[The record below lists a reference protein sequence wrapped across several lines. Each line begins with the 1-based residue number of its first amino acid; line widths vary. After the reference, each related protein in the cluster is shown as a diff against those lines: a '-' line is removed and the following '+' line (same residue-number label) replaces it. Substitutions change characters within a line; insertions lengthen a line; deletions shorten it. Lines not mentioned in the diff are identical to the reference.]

1 MQKKKYPL
9 FPAVKEPFFYGNII
23 SGRSLGDVVYLASR
37 RKYCFRLQLVFESG
51 DVRTV
56 QRTSSDKQTA
66 RMERD
71 LALMHIARGT
81 FIPFSYTVREFY
93 EYWFYHHMIGEKR
106 ISYNTYTSYR
116 SILNNHI
123 LPVIG
128 HQKLDCLQRKDLIR
142 ALRKIPSR
150 NVQRTAIG
158 MISGSLRYA
167 QERSYFPVNI
177 YSGLNYELKKSGL
190 FQKETKTEANVYT
203 VEQDAH
209 LLHLCRKQEPQ
220 IYLPMLLAVT
230 AGLRV
235 SEAIGL
241 KYEDIDFLNKK
252 LTVTRQLGRSLYPEN
267 SHIERP
273 ALSQEIQLKTARSH
287 RQVELADFVLDEI
300 LLERQ
305 RYEKRKA
312 EDPGFQNLGYICC
325 QKDGRCYNRRFYTD
339 AYNRILQQCEFPRL
353 EWRKFRNTYATIL
366 SDYQVHIKTI
376 SQCLGHYSPD
386 FTKKVYVFVKEPD
399 VYDISHAIG
408 EYVSTNRLLPVP
420 RSWKETDVYL
430 LPGDS
435 VYREYFLN
443 NFYSI

>member
-1 MQKKKYPL
+1 MITGS
-9 FPAVKEPFFYGNII
+9 FIMISEGEIKE
-23 SGRSLGDVVYLASR
+23 R
-37 RKYCFRLQLVFESG
+37 RK
-51 DVRTV
+51 
-56 QRTSSDKQTA
+56 K
-66 RMERD
+66 
-71 LALMHIARGT
+71 
-81 FIPFSYTVREFY
+81 RETELRKMVYEEYENFKIYISFY
-93 EYWFYHHMIGEKR
+93 ELPEIKKITFMNMRGCDAAVSPIFSSELEIRINEKYLKAKCPMEYLKVILFHEFTHIWDRIVKYADLRAAKLTEYHAVQVAFAKNLNQKR
-106 ISYNTYTSYR
+106 IDKWDKFSENQFVSYNDKRVS
-116 SILNNHI
+116 
-123 LPVIG
+123 
-128 HQKLDCLQRKDLIR
+128 
-142 ALRKIPSR
+142 A
-150 NVQRTAIG
+150 
-158 MISGSLRYA
+158 
-167 QERSYFPVNI
+167 
-177 YSGLNYELKKSGL
+177 
-190 FQKETKTEANVYT
+190 KEY
-203 VEQDAH
+203 
-209 LLHLCRKQEPQ
+209 LCRKQEPQ

>member
-1 MQKKKYPL
+1 M
-9 FPAVKEPFFYGNII
+9 
-23 SGRSLGDVVYLASR
+23 
-37 RKYCFRLQLVFESG
+37 
-51 DVRTV
+51 
-56 QRTSSDKQTA
+56 
-66 RMERD
+66 
-71 LALMHIARGT
+71 
-81 FIPFSYTVREFY
+81 
-93 EYWFYHHMIGEKR
+93 
-106 ISYNTYTSYR
+106 
-116 SILNNHI
+116 NNHI

>member
-1 MQKKKYPL
+1 MS
-9 FPAVKEPFFYGNII
+9 A
-23 SGRSLGDVVYLASR
+23 
-37 RKYCFRLQLVFESG
+37 
-51 DVRTV
+51 
-56 QRTSSDKQTA
+56 
-66 RMERD
+66 
-71 LALMHIARGT
+71 
-81 FIPFSYTVREFY
+81 
-93 EYWFYHHMIGEKR
+93 EKR
-106 ISYNTYTSYR
+106 PDPGITEDSF
-116 SILNNHI
+116 
-123 LPVIG
+123 
-128 HQKLDCLQRKDLIR
+128 K
-142 ALRKIPSR
+142 

-167 QERSYFPVNI
+167 LGTGYFPVNI
-177 YSGLNYELKKSGL
+177 YSGLNYELKKPVFS
-190 FQKETKTEANVYT
+190 KRNETEANVYT

-209 LLHLCRKQEPQ
+209 LYISAGNRNHRSIFLCF
-220 IYLPMLLAVT
+220 LPLLP
-230 AGLRV
+230 V
-235 SEAIGL
+235 SEYREAIGL

-376 SQCLGHYSPD
+376 SQCLGHYSRISPRK
-386 FTKKVYVFVKEPD
+386 FTC
-399 VYDISHAIG
+399 
-408 EYVSTNRLLPVP
+408 L
-420 RSWKETDVYL
+420 
-430 LPGDS
+430 
-435 VYREYFLN
+435 
-443 NFYSI
+443 